1 MLLALSGPI
10 GLVIGAMQSEIFR
23 EVLKAAI
30 IVVVRKSL

>member
-30 IVVVRKSL
+30 IVVIRKSL